1 MASRIRDYLDNLAYV
16 RIAITGASG
25 LLGRYLLKTSPS
37 DTEVFGVVHRTDLE
51 PSRRLSGTI
60 RVDLEDASALEK
72 ILQVRPDAIIH
83 TAGEGR
89 VDAVEGRLSDFLRLN
104 LEIARELASWTAAH
118 DVPFVFVSSNAVF
131 GGARAIYSDHSPVD
145 PINDYGRLKAEAE
158 AAVILENPSALI
170 VRPILMYG
178 LPSPGGRSNPA
189 MSWVNDLSRGK
200 TIRVVSD
207 VETQPLWAQDAA
219 QSIWLALERGI
230 TGPLNMSG
238 GQTVTL
244 FEFAQNVAAVFDL
257 DPTLVLEA
265 RSSEFPSIAPRP
277 GRTCFDLLRLKTVV
291 GFTPQTVID
300 GLSLF
305 RQELEEVL

>member
-1 MASRIRDYLDNLAYV
+1 M

-25 LLGRYLLKTSPS
+25 LLGRYLLKTCTT
-37 DTEVFGVVHRTDLE
+37 DKEVFGFVHRTNLE
-51 PSRRLSGTI
+51 PSQRLSGTI
-60 RVDLEDASALEK
+60 RVDLEDVSALEK

-89 VDAVEGRLSDFLRLN
+89 VDAVEGRLSDFRRLN

-118 DVPFVFVSSNAVF
+118 DVPFVFLSSNAVF
-131 GGARAIYSDHSPVD
+131 GGARPIYSDHSPAD
-145 PINDYGRLKAEAE
+145 PINDYGLLKAEAE
-158 AAVILENPSALI
+158 SAVLLENPSALI

-189 MSWVNDLSRGK
+189 MSWVNDLSQGK

-219 QSIWLALERGI
+219 QSIWLALQRGI

-238 GQTVTL
+238 DQTVTL
-244 FEFAQNVAAVFDL
+244 FKFAQDVALVFDF

-265 RSSEFPSIAPRP
+265 KSSEFPSLAPRP
-277 GRTCFDLLRLKTVV
+277 DRTCFDLLRLKTEV
-291 GFTPQTVID
+291 GFTPQTVVE
-300 GLSLF
+300 GLLRF
-305 RQELEEVL
+305 RQELEEVH